1 MISVYEA
8 LVAAGQP
15 AVMASH
21 GGAYE
26 FLLDRSQIPWE
37 RIRPA
42 TTVERSLQMLSTIA
56 NPNKPAYT
64 YDELEQHVRCEIKFF
79 RERAARAV
87 VSGFALSAALSAR
100 GAGIPLIVTHIG
112 SFTPL
117 LAEQGRLVCR
127 DAFENGITWL
137 IPGGWLDRFI
147 NWFFPRTRMQIKTFN
162 RVAKVLDIEP
172 VRGTFDLL
180 LGDLSLVTDVPEILG
195 ISEETLEA
203 WRPSPRHRLRPTLRL
218 KYAGPIFAK
227 LADSIP
233 ADVEVFLNTPRPKVY
248 AALTSTQ
255 PEHIARVHATL
266 AEMDVAAIIVST
278 VNEAGVVPP
287 ADNIL
292 VKDFLP
298 SHLVMPRCDIAIIHG
313 GQGSIQTAIASGT
326 PLIGFPLQPEQNF
339 NLRLVEGHGGGRT
352 MSLWKLKKGRLRDV
366 IEEVPDNPECRAAM
380 AQLKAFQATRDGP
393 AEVARILSEQLA
405 G

>member
-1 MISVYEA
+1 
-8 LVAAGQP
+8 L
-15 AVMASH
+15 
-21 GGAYE
+21 
-26 FLLDRSQIPWE
+26 QI
-37 RIRPA
+37 
-42 TTVERSLQMLSTIA
+42 LSTIA

-127 DAFENGITWL
+127 DAFENGITRL

-147 NWFFPRTRMQIKTFN
+147 NWSFPRTRMQIKIFN

-172 VRGTFDLL
+172 GHGTFDLL

-203 WRPSPRHRLRPTLRL
+203 WRQSPRHRLRPTLRL

-227 LADSIP
+227 LADSVP

-292 VKDFLP
+292 VK
-298 SHLVMPRCDIAIIHG
+298 
-313 GQGSIQTAIASGT
+313 
-326 PLIGFPLQPEQNF
+326 
-339 NLRLVEGHGGGRT
+339 
-352 MSLWKLKKGRLRDV
+352 
-366 IEEVPDNPECRAAM
+366 
-380 AQLKAFQATRDGP
+380 AFQATRDGP